1 MSKCD
6 TSLLAGV
13 PLFADLSAK
22 ELRHLAAIAK
32 LNHYAAGDLLIEED
46 TPGARF
52 FVVQSGTA
60 RVVRNGRTVARCGP
74 GDYFGELAVLDGG
87 PRTAS
92 VVATTPLE
100 VWSIAGFHFRALLT
114 EHPKIA
120 AKLLTSLAA
129 RLRDAERSHLT

>member
-1 MSKCD
+1 MSNCD
-6 TSLLAGV
+6 ASLLAGV
-13 PLFADLSAK
+13 PLFADLSVR
-22 ELRHLAAIAK
+22 ELRHVAAIAK
-32 LNHYAAGDLLIEED
+32 LNHYAEGDVLVEEN

-52 FVVQSGTA
+52 FVVQSGSA
-60 RVVRNGRTVARCGP
+60 RVVRNGRTVARRGP

-92 VVATTPLE
+92 VVATSPLE

-120 AKLLTSLAA
+120 TKLLTSLAA
-129 RLRDAERSHLT
+129 RLREAERSNVT